1 MEGSAESRR
10 IPPDFV
16 TGMGTLTF
24 GFVVGFSITAMP
36 FLLSKAGVSVDRIA
50 AISATAMSPTFFT
63 FLLTP
68 IVDVGFTRRTYAL
81 GLAAATAASLG
92 AALFL
97 LSPARLPLF
106 TALLFLAVL
115 CVVLQNNAVFG
126 WMAEFVPDE
135 RRGKVGGWQ
144 NAANLGGGAAG
155 SMLVMS
161 LARSLTIE
169 TVGIVMAAL
178 VLVSSL
184 VLLWFPRPAR
194 PKLGLTEIFGGTFRS
209 VVRTSRQPNVLTGFL
224 LFLLPA
230 GSVAATNLFSGLGKD
245 FAARPER
252 VIWATGAGVA
262 LFSSI
267 GALLGGY
274 LADRIDRKTL
284 YLCGGALAG
293 LCSISLALLPHTE
306 TTLIAG
312 VLAYNGIAGICYAA
326 FSALSLEL
334 TGIGNPT
341 AATQLG
347 LFAAATNAAIVYM
360 TWTDGQGYRLFGIRG
375 LFLVDGFAGI
385 LASAGLLIFLR
396 RRALKRPI
404 EPDIPDEPI
413 EDEIIEVE
421 PA

>member
-1 MEGSAESRR
+1 MEGSAESRP

-24 GFVVGFSITAMP
+24 GLVVGFSITAMP
-36 FLLSKAGVSVDRIA
+36 FLLSKAGVSVDQIA
-50 AISATAMSPTFFT
+50 AVSATAMSPTFFT

-68 IVDVGFTRRTYAL
+68 IVDVGFTRRTYAFV
-81 GLAAATAASLG
+81 LAAVTAASLG
-92 AALFL
+92 GALFL

-106 TALLFLAVL
+106 TALLFFAVL

-126 WMAEFVPDE
+126 WMTEFVPDE

-169 TVGIVMAAL
+169 TVSILMTAL
-178 VLVSSL
+178 ILISSL
-184 VLLWFPRPAR
+184 VLLWFPRPAI
-194 PKLGLTEIFGGTFRS
+194 PKLRLTEIFGGTFRS
-209 VVRTSRQPNVLTGFL
+209 VIRTSRQPNVLTGFL

-262 LFSSI
+262 LFSSV
-267 GALLGGY
+267 GSLLGGY
-274 LADRIDRKTL
+274 LADRVDRKTL

-293 LCSISLALLPHTE
+293 LCSVSLALLPHTE
-306 TTLIAG
+306 TNFVAG

-334 TGIGNPT
+334 TGIANPT

-360 TWTDGQGYRLFGIRG
+360 TWTDGQGYRLFGVRG

-385 LASAGLLIFLR
+385 LASVGLMIFLR
-396 RRALKRPI
+396 RRARNRATI
-404 EPDIPDEPI
+404 EV
-413 EDEIIEVE
+413 IEVE
-421 PA
+421 SA

>member
-1 MEGSAESRR
+1 MGRYAEGRR

-24 GFVVGFSITAMP
+24 GLVVGFSMTAMP
-36 FLLSKAGVSVDRIA
+36 FLLSKAGVSVDQIA
-50 AISATAMSPTFFT
+50 AVSATAMSPTFFT

-68 IVDVGFTRRTYAL
+68 IVDVGFTRRFYAFA
-81 GLAAATAASLG
+81 LAAATAASLG
-92 AALFL
+92 GALFL

-106 TALLFLAVL
+106 TGLLFFATL
-115 CVVLQNNAVFG
+115 CVVLQGNAVGG
-126 WMAEFVPDE
+126 WTTEFVPDE

-161 LARSLTIE
+161 LARSMAIE
-169 TVGIVMAAL
+169 TLAILMTAL
-178 VLVSSL
+178 VLLSSL
-184 VLLWFPRPAR
+184 VLLWFPRPR
-194 PKLGLTEIFGGTFRS
+194 MPVLRLKEIFGGTFRS

-230 GSVAATNLFSGLGKD
+230 ASVAATNLFSGLGKD

-252 VIWATGAGVA
+252 VIWTTGAGVA

-274 LADRIDRKTL
+274 LADRVDRKTL
-284 YLCGGALAG
+284 YLSGGVLAG
-293 LCSISLALLPHTE
+293 LCSVSLALLPHTE
-306 TTLIAG
+306 TAFVAG
-312 VLAYNGIAGICYAA
+312 VLTYNAIAGISYAA

-334 TGIGNPT
+334 AGIGNPT

-347 LFAAATNAAIVYM
+347 LFAAATNGAIVYM
-360 TWTDGQGYRLFGIRG
+360 TWSDGQGYRLFGIRG
-375 LFLVDGFAGI
+375 LFLVDGFAGL

-396 RRALKRPI
+396 RRALKAAI
-404 EPDIPDEPI
+404 EPDIPD
-413 EDEIIEVE
+413 DLIEVE

>member
-1 MEGSAESRR
+1 MRASAEVNR

-50 AISATAMSPTFFT
+50 AVSATAMSPTFFT

-68 IVDVGFTRRTYAL
+68 IVDVGFTRRTYSFA
-81 GLAAATAASLG
+81 LAAATAISLG

-115 CVVLQNNAVFG
+115 CAVLQNNAVFG
-126 WMAEFVPDE
+126 WMTEFVPDE

-169 TVGIVMAAL
+169 TVGILMTAL

-184 VLLWFPRPAR
+184 VLLWFPRPAM
-194 PKLGLTEIFGGTFRS
+194 PKLGLAEIFGGTFHS

-274 LADRIDRKTL
+274 LADRVDRKTL
-284 YLCGGALAG
+284 YLSGGAFAG

-306 TTLIAG
+306 TALIAG
-312 VLAYNGIAGICYAA
+312 VLAYNGIAGVCYAA

-360 TWTDGQGYRLFGIRG
+360 TWTDGQGYRLFGVRG

-385 LASAGLLIFLR
+385 LASAGLMIFLR
-396 RRALKRPI
+396 RRALSRRATPTETPAPVPI
-404 EPDIPDEPI
+404 CRG
-413 EDEIIEVE
+413 
-421 PA
+421 

>member
-1 MEGSAESRR
+1 MKSYAEGRR

-16 TGMGTLTF
+16 IGMGTLTF
-24 GFVVGFSITAMP
+24 GLVAGFNMTAMP
-36 FLLSKAGVSVDRIA
+36 FLLSKAGVSVDQIA
-50 AISATAMSPTFFT
+50 AVSATAASPTFFT

-92 AALFL
+92 SALFL
-97 LSPARLPLF
+97 LSPDRLLLF
-106 TALLFLAVL
+106 TVLVLSAML
-115 CVVLQNNAVFG
+115 CVVLQNNAVVG
-126 WMAEFVPDE
+126 WMTEFVTDE

-169 TVGIVMAAL
+169 TVAVLMTAL

-184 VLLWFPRPAR
+184 VLLWFPRPAK

-224 LFLLPA
+224 VFLLPA
-230 GSVAATNLFSGLGKD
+230 GSVAAANLFSGLGKD
-245 FAARPER
+245 FAASPAR

-262 LFSSI
+262 LFSSV

-274 LADRIDRKTL
+274 LADWVDRKTL
-284 YLCGGALAG
+284 YLSGGALAG
-293 LCSISLALLPHTE
+293 LCSVSLALLPHTE
-306 TTLIAG
+306 TNFIAG
-312 VLAYNGIAGICYAA
+312 VLAYNGIAGIIYAA

-334 TGIGNPT
+334 AGIGNPT
-341 AATQLG
+341 AATQVG
-347 LFAAATNAAIVYM
+347 LFAAASNGAIVYM
-360 TWTDGQGYRLFGIRG
+360 TWADGQGYRFFGIRG
-375 LFLVDGFAGI
+375 LFLVDGLAAI
-385 LASAGLLIFLR
+385 LAAAGLMIFLR
-396 RRALKRPI
+396 QRALKTAI
-404 EPDIPDEPI
+404 EPEFPDELI
-413 EDEIIEVE
+413 KVE

>member
-1 MEGSAESRR
+1 MEGSAEARH

-24 GFVVGFSITAMP
+24 GLVVGFSITAMP

-68 IVDVGFTRRTYAL
+68 IVDVAFTRRTYAFV
-81 GLAAATAASLG
+81 LAVATAASLG

-106 TALLFLAVL
+106 TALLFFAVL
-115 CVVLQNNAVFG
+115 CAVLQNNAVFG

-169 TVGIVMAAL
+169 TVSILIASL
-178 VLVSSL
+178 VLASSL
-184 VLLWFPRPAR
+184 ILLWFPRPAI
-194 PKLGLTEIFGGTFRS
+194 PKLHLKEIFGGTFRS
-209 VVRTSRQPNVLTGFL
+209 VIRTSRQPNVLTGFL

-230 GSVAATNLFSGLGKD
+230 ASVAATNLFSGLGTD
-245 FAARPER
+245 FAAAPER

-262 LFSSI
+262 LFSSM

-274 LADRIDRKTL
+274 LADRVDRKTL
-284 YLCGGALAG
+284 YLSGGTLAG
-293 LCSISLALLPHTE
+293 VCSISLALLPHTE
-306 TTLIAG
+306 TAFIAG
-312 VLAYNGIAGICYAA
+312 VLAYNGIAGICYAG

-360 TWTDGQGYRLFGIRG
+360 TWTDGQGYRLFGVRG
-375 LFLVDGFAGI
+375 LFLVDGCAGI
-385 LASAGLLIFLR
+385 LASTGLLIFLR
-396 RRALKRPI
+396 RRALNRAIESAPI
-404 EPDIPDEPI
+404 EI
-413 EDEIIEVE
+413 E
-421 PA
+421 PASLT

>member
-1 MEGSAESRR
+1 MEDYAEDRR
-10 IPPDFV
+10 TPPDFV
-16 TGMGTLTF
+16 VGMGTLTF
-24 GFVVGFSITAMP
+24 GFVAGFSITAMP
-36 FLLSKAGVSVDRIA
+36 FLLSKAGVSVDQIA

-92 AALFL
+92 SALFV
-97 LSPARLPLF
+97 LSPSRLPLF
-106 TALLFLAVL
+106 TALLFFAML
-115 CVVLQNNAVFG
+115 CVVLQNNAVGG
-126 WMAEFVPDE
+126 WMTEFVPDE
-135 RRGKVGGWQ
+135 RRGRVGGWT

-161 LARSLTIE
+161 LARSLTIG
-169 TVGIVMAAL
+169 TVAVLMTAL

-184 VLLWFPRPAR
+184 VLLWFPRPAI

-230 GSVAATNLFSGLGKD
+230 ASVAATNLFSSLGKD
-245 FAARPER
+245 FAASPER
-252 VIWATGAGVA
+252 VIWATGVGVA

-274 LADRIDRKTL
+274 LADRVDRKSL
-284 YLCGGALAG
+284 YLSGGALAG
-293 LCSISLALLPHTE
+293 LCSVGLALLPHTE
-306 TTLIAG
+306 AFFIAG
-312 VLAYNGIAGICYAA
+312 VLTYNGIAGICYAA

-334 TGIGNPT
+334 AGIGNPT

-347 LFAAATNAAIVYM
+347 LFAAATNGAIVYM

-396 RRALKRPI
+396 RRALKKAI
-404 EPDIPDEPI
+404 EIEIPDEPL
-413 EDEIIEVE
+413 EEERIEVE

>member
-1 MEGSAESRR
+1 
-10 IPPDFV
+10 
-16 TGMGTLTF
+16 MGTLTF
-24 GFVVGFSITAMP
+24 GLVVGFSITAMP
-36 FLLSKAGVSVDRIA
+36 FLLSKAGVSVDQIA
-50 AISATAMSPTFFT
+50 AVSATAMSPTFFT

-68 IVDVGFTRRTYAL
+68 IVDVGFTRRTYAFV
-81 GLAAATAASLG
+81 LAAVTAASLG
-92 AALFL
+92 GALFL

-106 TALLFLAVL
+106 TALLFFAVL

-126 WMAEFVPDE
+126 WMSEFVPDE

-169 TVGIVMAAL
+169 TVSILMTAL
-178 VLVSSL
+178 ILVSSL
-184 VLLWFPRPAR
+184 ILLWFPRPAIPTLR
-194 PKLGLTEIFGGTFRS
+194 LTEIFGGTFRS
-209 VVRTSRQPNVLTGFL
+209 VIRTSRQPNVLTGFL

-262 LFSSI
+262 LFSSV
-267 GALLGGY
+267 GSLLGGY
-274 LADRIDRKTL
+274 LADRVDRKTL
-284 YLCGGALAG
+284 YLSGGALAG
-293 LCSISLALLPHTE
+293 LCSVSLALLPHTE
-306 TTLIAG
+306 TNFIAG

-334 TGIGNPT
+334 AGIGNPT

-360 TWTDGQGYRLFGIRG
+360 TWTDGQGYRLFGVRG

-385 LASAGLLIFLR
+385 LASAGLMIFLR
-396 RRALKRPI
+396 RRARNRVRI
-404 EPDIPDEPI
+404 EV
-413 EDEIIEVE
+413 IEVE
-421 PA
+421 SA

>member
-1 MEGSAESRR
+1 MGSYAEGRR

-16 TGMGTLTF
+16 IGMGTLTF
-24 GFVVGFSITAMP
+24 GLVVGFSMTAMP
-36 FLLSKAGVSVDRIA
+36 FLLSKAGVSIDQIA
-50 AISATAMSPTFFT
+50 AVSATAMSPTFFT

-68 IVDVGFTRRTYAL
+68 IVDVGFTRRFYAFA
-81 GLAAATAASLG
+81 LAAATAASLG

-97 LSPARLPLF
+97 LSPARLSLF
-106 TALLFLAVL
+106 TALLFFATL
-115 CVVLQNNAVFG
+115 CVVLQGNAVGG
-126 WMAEFVPDE
+126 WTTEFVPDE

-161 LARSLTIE
+161 LARSMAIE
-169 TVGIVMAAL
+169 TLAILMAAL
-178 VLVSSL
+178 VLLSSL
-184 VLLWFPRPAR
+184 VLLWFPRPR
-194 PKLGLTEIFGGTFRS
+194 MPVLRLKEIFGGTFRS

-230 GSVAATNLFSGLGKD
+230 ASVAATNLFSGLGKD

-252 VIWATGAGVA
+252 VIWTTGAGVA

-274 LADRIDRKTL
+274 LADRVDRKTL
-284 YLCGGALAG
+284 YLSGGVLAG
-293 LCSISLALLPHTE
+293 LCSVSLALLPHTE
-306 TTLIAG
+306 TAFVAG
-312 VLAYNGIAGICYAA
+312 VLTYNAIAGISYAA

-334 TGIGNPT
+334 AGIGNPT

-347 LFAAATNAAIVYM
+347 LFAAATNGAIVYM
-360 TWTDGQGYRLFGIRG
+360 TWSDGQGYRLFGIRG
-375 LFLVDGFAGI
+375 LFLVDGFAGL

-396 RRALKRPI
+396 RRALKTVI
-404 EPDIPDEPI
+404 EIDVPNEL
-413 EDEIIEVE
+413 IEVE

>member
-1 MEGSAESRR
+1 MEGYAEGRR

-50 AISATAMSPTFFT
+50 AVSATAMSPTFFT

-68 IVDVGFTRRTYAL
+68 IVDVGFTRRTYAFA
-81 GLAAATAASLG
+81 LAAATAASLG

-97 LSPARLPLF
+97 LSPARLSLF

-115 CVVLQNNAVFG
+115 CAVLQNNAVFG
-126 WMAEFVPDE
+126 WMTEFVPDE

-161 LARSLTIE
+161 LARSLSIE
-169 TVGIVMAAL
+169 TVGILMTAL

-184 VLLWFPRPAR
+184 VLLWFPRPAM
-194 PKLGLTEIFGGTFRS
+194 PKLGLAEIFGGTFRS
-209 VVRTSRQPNVLTGFL
+209 VIRTSRQPNVLTGFL

-230 GSVAATNLFSGLGKD
+230 GSVAATNLFSGLGND

-274 LADRIDRKTL
+274 LADRVDRKTL
-284 YLCGGALAG
+284 YLSGGAFAG
-293 LCSISLALLPHTE
+293 LWSISLALLPHTE
-306 TTLIAG
+306 TALIAG

-360 TWTDGQGYRLFGIRG
+360 TWTDGQGYRLFGVRG

-385 LASAGLLIFLR
+385 LASTGLMIFLR
-396 RRALKRPI
+396 RRARNRAI
-404 EPDIPDEPI
+404 GPDIPDERI
-413 EDEIIEVE
+413 GDKVIEVE

>member
-1 MEGSAESRR
+1 MEGYAESRR

-81 GLAAATAASLG
+81 GLAVATAASLG

-115 CVVLQNNAVFG
+115 CAVLQNNAVFG
-126 WMAEFVPDE
+126 WMTEFVPDE

-169 TVGIVMAAL
+169 TVGILMTAL
-178 VLVSSL
+178 VLVSPL
-184 VLLWFPRPAR
+184 VLLWFPRPAA

-230 GSVAATNLFSGLGKD
+230 GCVAATNLFSGLGKD

-274 LADRIDRKTL
+274 LADRVDRKTL
-284 YLCGGALAG
+284 YLSGGALAG

-306 TTLIAG
+306 TALIAG

-334 TGIGNPT
+334 AGVGNPT

-360 TWTDGQGYRLFGIRG
+360 TWADGQGYRLFGIRG
-375 LFLVDGFAGI
+375 LFLVDGLAGI
-385 LASAGLLIFLR
+385 LASTGLMIFLR
-396 RRALKRPI
+396 RRRLNRA
-404 EPDIPDEPI
+404 
-413 EDEIIEVE
+413 IIEAE
-421 PA
+421 PAPEEIPVPVPIDLG

>member
-1 MEGSAESRR
+1 MEGHAEGRP

-24 GFVVGFSITAMP
+24 GLVVGFSMTAMP
-36 FLLSKAGVSVDRIA
+36 FLLSKAGISLDRIA
-50 AISATAMSPTFFT
+50 AVSATAMSPTFFT

-68 IVDVGFTRRTYAL
+68 IVDVGFTRRTYAFL
-81 GLAAATAASLG
+81 LALATAASLG

-97 LSPARLPLF
+97 LSPDRLPLF
-106 TALLFLAVL
+106 TALLFFAVL
-115 CVVLQNNAVFG
+115 CAVLQNNAVNG
-126 WMAEFVPDE
+126 WMTEFVPDE

-161 LARSLTIE
+161 LARSLRIE
-169 TVGIVMAAL
+169 TVGILMTVI
-178 VLVSSL
+178 VLISCL
-184 VLLWFPRPAR
+184 FLLWFPRPAMPILR
-194 PKLGLTEIFGGTFRS
+194 LTEIFGGTFRS
-209 VVRTSRQPNVLTGFL
+209 VLRTSRQPNVLTGFL

-230 GSVAATNLFSGLGKD
+230 GSVALTNLFSGLGQD

-262 LFSSI
+262 LFSSV

-274 LADRIDRKTL
+274 LADRVDRKTL

-293 LCSISLALLPHTE
+293 LISVSLALLPHTE
-306 TTLIAG
+306 TTLVAG

-334 TGIGNPT
+334 AGIGNPT

-347 LFAAATNAAIVYM
+347 LFAASTNGAIVYM
-360 TWTDGQGYRLFGIRG
+360 TWLDGQGYRLFGVRG
-375 LFLVDGFAGI
+375 LFLVDGLAGI
-385 LASAGLLIFLR
+385 LASTGLIIFLR
-396 RRALKRPI
+396 RRALKRAM
-404 EPDIPDEPI
+404 EPDIPDEL
-413 EDEIIEVE
+413 IEVE